1 MPIAETAQSQYI
13 LGISVA
19 DSRVDSQIVDASHLL
34 RISGNLCR
42 KSRNCGDDKNI
53 T

>member
-1 MPIAETAQSQYI
+1 MPIVETAQSQYI
-13 LGISVA
+13 LGIYVA
-19 DSRVDSQIVDASHLL
+19 DSRVESPILDASHLL
-34 RISGNLCR
+34 TISENLCR